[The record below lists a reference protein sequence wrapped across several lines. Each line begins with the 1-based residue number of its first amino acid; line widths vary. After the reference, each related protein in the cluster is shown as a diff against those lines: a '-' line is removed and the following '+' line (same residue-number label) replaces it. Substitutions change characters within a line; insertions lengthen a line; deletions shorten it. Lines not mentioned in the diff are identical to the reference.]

1 MGPCHLQI
9 KKIIDD
15 AINIP
20 DEDNDWMREQLR
32 ELAVINGTLRDSDTI
47 KSASFIPVLVHRF
60 FGFIIK
66 FTFIPRC
73 VVVASICCCTQS
85 CRFAWKTWISWEFE
99 VDLGKVGRKQEVGEN
114 LYFFWYYK

>member
-1 MGPCHLQI
+1 MPLVDGDDDDDDDDDDVHDVHDWRCLVQI

-47 KSASFIPVLVHRF
+47 R
-60 FGFIIK
+60 
-66 FTFIPRC
+66 
-73 VVVASICCCTQS
+73 
-85 CRFAWKTWISWEFE
+85 
-99 VDLGKVGRKQEVGEN
+99 
-114 LYFFWYYK
+114 Y

>member
-1 MGPCHLQI
+1 MIMYVVKAMLHRVLNYGIQI

-47 KSASFIPVLVHRF
+47 KYVKFIFSALSLPRFIMLISFQKGDGFLKELTF
-60 FGFIIK
+60 FSF
-66 FTFIPRC
+66 C
-73 VVVASICCCTQS
+73 N
-85 CRFAWKTWISWEFE
+85 AWKFLE
-99 VDLGKVGRKQEVGEN
+99 VQIPIPS
-114 LYFFWYYK
+114 

>member
-1 MGPCHLQI
+1 VTVKVLAQQFQRVYFLGPTKPVVTLENGPLEWFLPMMMLVVMVMTVMMKDAGTELLCCVQI

-47 KSASFIPVLVHRF
+47 KYVKTCSLL
-60 FGFIIK
+60 
-66 FTFIPRC
+66 
-73 VVVASICCCTQS
+73 S
-85 CRFAWKTWISWEFE
+85 CSSN
-99 VDLGKVGRKQEVGEN
+99 V
-114 LYFFWYYK
+114 

>member
-1 MGPCHLQI
+1 MSTEWLFCVQI

-47 KSASFIPVLVHRF
+47 KY
-60 FGFIIK
+60 
-66 FTFIPRC
+66 
-73 VVVASICCCTQS
+73 
-85 CRFAWKTWISWEFE
+85 E
-99 VDLGKVGRKQEVGEN
+99 
-114 LYFFWYYK
+114 

>member
-1 MGPCHLQI
+1 VGPCHLQI

-60 FGFIIK
+60 LVLLSNSHLALDVWWWPLFAAVH
-66 FTFIPRC
+66 R
-73 VVVASICCCTQS
+73 VA
-85 CRFAWKTWISWEFE
+85 A
-99 VDLGKVGRKQEVGEN
+99 LPGKPG
-114 LYFFWYYK
+114 